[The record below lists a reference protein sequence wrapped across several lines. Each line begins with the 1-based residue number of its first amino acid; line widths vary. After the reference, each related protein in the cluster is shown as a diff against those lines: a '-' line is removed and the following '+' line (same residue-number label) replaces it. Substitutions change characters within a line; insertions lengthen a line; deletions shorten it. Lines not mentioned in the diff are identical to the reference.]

1 MKDTI
6 KRYLLNNE
14 VIVTAASTKNLVN
27 EARVLHN
34 TYPTCTAALGRTL
47 TGTAMMAS
55 TSRDMDTLFTVTL
68 NGGGPAGTVLATAN
82 GRGEVKGYIE
92 NPYVNIPARS
102 EVVARG
108 RSNHGLGRELDAGIE
123 VDGLLQVLLISR
135 GAVICEL
142 GTIVEAIVEAEV
154 PRYREVVVLARH
166 PLSSHCGVELA
177 IGVAPRVEV
186 LGRERGD
193 VVTRNL
199 SSIFA

>member
-1 MKDTI
+1 MRIYASQRLVHIVVLRVALVVLKVGERCCLNTDVECPALMVAEGYPCERHLPAVQI
-6 KRYLLNNE
+6 ARDRYRGHRHL
-14 VIVTAASTKNLVN
+14 
-27 EARVLHN
+27 AR
-34 TYPTCTAALGRTL
+34 R
-47 TGTAMMAS
+47 
-55 TSRDMDTLFTVTL
+55 
-68 NGGGPAGTVLATAN
+68 
-82 GRGEVKGYIE
+82 
-92 NPYVNIPARS
+92 

-108 RSNHGLGRELDAGIE
+108 RSNHRLGRELDAGIE
-123 VDGLLQVLLISR
+123 VDGLLQVLFISR
-135 GAVICEL
+135 GAVICQL

-154 PRYREVVVLARH
+154 PRYREVVILARH